1 MKKENVHDKH
11 RERLRDR
18 YLNEGIDG
26 LRDHEVLELILFYAI
41 PRKDTNEL
49 AHKLLN
55 KFGNLSGVFEAPAKE
70 LITIDGIGK
79 GTAVYLNM
87 FSQVKRKYE
96 SDRIFKKSYINS
108 TNEAGEYCLNLFYAR
123 IYESFFVICLNSQNK
138 VISCEK
144 VSEGASDEIVVYPRH
159 IARMAIRNNAVKVII
174 AHNHP
179 GGTTI
184 PSTED
189 ISITREIK
197 DSLNVVGVEL
207 FDHIIVSDN
216 EYNSFAKLNLL

>member
-1 MKKENVHDKH
+1 MKKKATLSINFA
-11 RERLRDR
+11 
-18 YLNEGIDG
+18 
-26 LRDHEVLELILFYAI
+26 ELT
-41 PRKDTNEL
+41 DDEL
-49 AHKLLN
+49 LDYRNKLLVQREILN
-55 KFGNLSGVFEAPAKE
+55 DLYVKE
-70 LITIDGIGK
+70 LSEKTK
-79 GTAVYLNM
+79 GDFDPYSRRA
-87 FSQVKRKYE
+87 
-96 SDRIFKKSYINS
+96 DRIFKKSYINS